1 MKHAKPL
8 PTQNEEWGFWGTCNQ
23 SGYDTAKAW
32 NAASQFFIKIFN
44 LTPEQARELL
54 DARFGRHLADDLS
67 FIKGEKDERSIT
79 KHLGKRY
86 ADAGWRKHFEK
97 SIYDVTGKKVVS
109 LKPTT
114 KDELFKKI
122 AQQHLNIETLEER
135 KSDSLDFKEVAVW
148 SVKAA
153 LEAAFEAGKAAAKKG
168 A

>member
-1 MKHAKPL
+1 MKKVKPL
-8 PTQNEEWGFWGTCNQ
+8 PTQNEEWGFWGTCKNIKCNQ
-23 SGYDTAKAW
+23 AKAW
-32 NAASQFFIKIFN
+32 DAASRFFIKIFN

-54 DARFGRHLADDLS
+54 DARFGRHLADDLT
-67 FIKGEKDERSIT
+67 FIKGAINEDSIT
-79 KHLGKRY
+79 KHLGQRY
-86 ADAGWRKHFEK
+86 ADNGWRKHFEK
-97 SIYDVTGKKVVS
+97 SIFDVTGKKIVS
-109 LKPTT
+109 LKPAT
-114 KDELFKKI
+114 KEELFTQI

>member
-1 MKHAKPL
+1 MKNVKPL
-8 PTQNEEWGFWGTCNQ
+8 TTQNEEWGFWGTCEHIGCNQ
-23 SGYDTAKAW
+23 AVAW
-32 NAASQFFIKIFN
+32 DAASRFFIKIFN
-44 LTPEQARELL
+44 LTPEEARELL
-54 DARFGRHLADDLS
+54 DARFGRHLADDLT
-67 FIKGEKDERSIT
+67 FIKGAKNERSIT
-79 KHLGKRY
+79 NHLGQRY

-109 LKPTT
+109 LKPAT
-114 KDELFKKI
+114 KEELFKKI